1 VNTLTDIQIFNA
13 ALRRL
18 GESKGVS
25 AVDGSDTSYHGT
37 LAGDIYYATRDEE
50 LRSHNWK
57 FAAKRSLLVSSYIA
71 ATASWGSGATSATL
85 SGVPIINFTATLA
98 VVATS
103 DLQSRTLSAC
113 SLTPNPSWIGQNIS
127 GTGIPA
133 GTVVQGIDYV
143 AGTIRISKQATVAGT
158 AVAVSLCPVLNG
170 WLVTTALY
178 SGNVTPTYPP
188 GIAANTFIAKVTST
202 GTTVTITLSVATTAA
217 GSAVSVV
224 LQPLNAIGTW
234 YMYNEPA
241 DSIRDTALYVIL
253 PNFVYIWPFTV
264 VHENS
269 FPSRREGGYIYT
281 DLDPGAGN
289 VYGAYIGQVT
299 DPTLYDSLFVDA
311 LICMLC
317 AKLSM
322 PVTQGKVLK
331 DDFLGEYTGRIA
343 RAQTY
348 NLAEMD
354 IEPEG
359 DPFWTDRE
367 RP

>member
-1 VNTLTDIQIFNA
+1 MNTLTDIQIFNA

-50 LRSHNWK
+50 LRAHNWK

-85 SGVPIINFTATLA
+85 SGVSIVNFTADCAL
-98 VVATS
+98 VAAS
-103 DLQSRTLSAC
+103 DLQSRTLQNC
-113 SLTPNPSWIGQNIS
+113 SVTPNPAWIGQNIS
-127 GTGIPA
+127 GTGIPS
-133 GTVVQGIDYV
+133 GTIVQGIDYV
-143 AGTIRISKQATVAGT
+143 ANTIRLSKRVTATNAT
-158 AVAVSLCPVLNG
+158 NPVSLCPVLNG
-170 WLVTTALY
+170 WLVTTNLY
-178 SGNVTPTYPP
+178 SGNVTPTFPP
-188 GIAANTFIAKVTST
+188 GIAANTFISKVVSP
-202 GTTVTITLSVATTAA
+202 GTTVTLTLSNATTAA

-224 LQPLNAIGTW
+224 LQPLNAMGTW

-241 DSIRDTALYVIL
+241 DAIRDTALYVIL

-264 VHENS
+264 VHQNS
-269 FPSRREGGYIYT
+269 YPSRREGNYIYT

-289 VYGAYIGQVT
+289 VYGAYIAQVT
-299 DPTLYDSLFVDA
+299 DPSLYDSLFVDA
-311 LICMLC
+311 LICMLA
-317 AKLSM
+317 AKLAT
-322 PVTQGKVLK
+322 PVTQGKMLK
-331 DDFLGEYTGRIA
+331 DEFISEYTGRIT

-348 NLAEMD
+348 NLAEMEM
-354 IEPEG
+354 EPDG